1 MNAETFCFDGSRT
14 CDLDRLPTGAGKYR
28 GRKDEFAPRA
38 ANNLKQMEALQEALY
53 ADGREGLI
61 ILLQALDAAGK
72 DGTVKHVM
80 GGLNPQGVGVHSF
93 KVPTEEDLRHI
104 ICGGSTAACPR
115 GAACHLQPQ
124 LLRESSGR
132 AVHELFRRTG
142 WLTGC

>member
-14 CDLDRLPTGAGKYR
+14 CDLEHLPTGAGKYR
-28 GRKDEFAPRA
+28 DRKDEFAPRT

-80 GGLNPQGVGVHSF
+80 GGLNPQGVEVHNF
-93 KVPTEEDLRHI
+93 KVPTEEDLRHD
-104 ICGGSTAACPR
+104 
-115 GAACHLQPQ
+115 
-124 LLRESSGR
+124 
-132 AVHELFRRTG
+132 
-142 WLTGC
+142 